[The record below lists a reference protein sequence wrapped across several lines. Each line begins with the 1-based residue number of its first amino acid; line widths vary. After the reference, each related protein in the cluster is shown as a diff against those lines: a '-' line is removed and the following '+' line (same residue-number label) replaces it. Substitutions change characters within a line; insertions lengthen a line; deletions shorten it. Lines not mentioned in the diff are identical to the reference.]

1 MTLTNYELIKRIY
14 IALQRIL
21 NKDYFLVVKMGV
33 VPPSAP
39 TEPIKELKQKTSDTN
54 LTLTAVCVVARI

>member
-21 NKDYFLVVKMGV
+21 NTDYFLVVKMGV

-39 TEPIKELKQKTSDTN
+39 TEPIKAETEN
-54 LTLTAVCVVARI
+54 I